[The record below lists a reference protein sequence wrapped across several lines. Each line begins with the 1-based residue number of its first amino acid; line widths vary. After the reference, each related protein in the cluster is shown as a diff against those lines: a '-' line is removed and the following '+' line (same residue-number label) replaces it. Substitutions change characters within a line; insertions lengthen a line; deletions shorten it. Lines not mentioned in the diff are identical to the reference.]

1 VSRRRRLARLP
12 EVKLEGRVAIV
23 TGADGGLGRTLQTT
37 LAREGALVLPVDL
50 RGDDCWHADVAT
62 PEGNR
67 GMVDEAVR
75 RHGRLDILVLN
86 AGVQSM
92 APISEFRETEWHRL
106 LDLML
111 TGPFL
116 AIKAAWPYLVARP
129 GGRIIATGSVLSLVA
144 EPFKA
149 AYVAAKHG
157 LVGLIK
163 VAALEGAAQGLT
175 ANAVAPGWMRTPIV
189 EKQMADQ
196 MRLRGLT
203 REQVLE
209 HMLASQPG
217 QRFVETAEVAE
228 LIAFLASAEG
238 SGISG
243 ACLPVD
249 LGALAT

>member
-1 VSRRRRLARLP
+1 M
-12 EVKLEGRVAIV
+12 KLEGRVAVI

-37 LAREGALVLPVDL
+37 FAREGALVLPVDL
-50 RGDDCWHADVAT
+50 RGDDCWHADVSTAQ
-62 PEGNR
+62 GNQ

-75 RHGRLDILVLN
+75 RHGRLDVLVLN

-92 APISEFRETEWHRL
+92 APISEFPETEWQRL

-116 AIKAAWPYLVARP
+116 AIKAAWPHLIARP
-129 GGRIIATGSVLSLVA
+129 GGRIIATGSVLSLTA

-157 LVGLIK
+157 VVGLIK
-163 VAALEGAAQGLT
+163 VAALEGADHGLT
-175 ANAVAPGWMRTPIV
+175 ANAVAPGWMRTAIV
-189 EKQMADQ
+189 EKQMLDQ

-203 REQVLE
+203 REQVTE
-209 HMLASQPG
+209 HMLGSQPG
-217 QRFVETAEVAE
+217 KRFVETAEVAE
-228 LIAFLASAEG
+228 LIVFLASAQA

-243 ACLPVD
+243 ACLPID